1 METVE
6 TVETVE
12 TFDISEFLIEELLEK
27 PYNFCDMEYT
37 DDETVLTLLH
47 KAWKR
52 WRNHKIMELL
62 LNLEYVWDVD
72 LKTNVRGYTKFEI
85 YVEKS
90 TKELESLVSNNPRRL
105 KIKIKEHCI
114 PEI

>member
-1 METVE
+1 ME

-52 WRNHKIMELL
+52 WRNHKIMELI
-62 LNLEYVWDVD
+62 LNFEYVWDVVPQ
-72 LKTNVRGYTKFEI
+72 TNMRGHTKFEI
-85 YVEKS
+85 YTEKS

-105 KIKIKEHCI
+105 KIKIEKSCI
-114 PEI
+114 PR

>member
-1 METVE
+1 METAE
-6 TVETVE
+6 TIDIL
-12 TFDISEFLIEELLEK
+12 DISEFLIEDLLEK
-27 PYNFCDMEYT
+27 PYDFRDMEDT

-62 LNLEYVWDVD
+62 LNFEHVWHID

-85 YVEKS
+85 YTEKS
-90 TKELESLVSNNPRRL
+90 TKELESLVSNNPKRL
-105 KIKIKEHCI
+105 KIKISDNSI
-114 PEI
+114 PTI